1 MWRVVLAIVIAVAL
15 GFAGLQLSNWFLRN
29 SAGFMADLLG
39 LTVAA
44 VTFWLVYRFLADK
57 VDDYKEG
64 KERDQALKDAYQSGF
79 EEGRR
84 QALQG
89 NADAG

>member
-15 GFAGLQLSNWFLRN
+15 GFAGLEIANWFLRG
-29 SAGFMADLLG
+29 SASLLADLLG
-39 LTVAA
+39 LTIAA
-44 VTFWLVYRFLADK
+44 VAFWLIYRFFADM
-57 VDDYKEG
+57 VDDHNK
-64 KERDQALKDAYQSGF
+64 KQAQEKAVKDAYQAGI

-89 NADAG
+89 QNDAG